1 MISLRTLEDQQR
13 AIRYILKP
21 ETKIR
26 GGVEGKDIF
35 ILDKEGSCFAS
46 ADQPTVRCSRRTSIR
61 YVMVTTLSKHPVCFF
76 ATSLP
81 LYFFFTNRRKCEDY
95 AKHFELSTYLHRI
108 DSILHISTSASV
120 PHLTNNN
127 NPYSKEHQI
136 FTAHAM
142 HPFPSV
148 LSLQPSLS

>member
-46 ADQPTVRCSRRTSIR
+46 ADQPTVRYSRRTSIR

-81 LYFFFTNRRKCEDY
+81 LYFFFTNIGKCENY
-95 AKHFELSTYLHRI
+95 TKRFELSTYLHKI
-108 DSILHISTSASV
+108 DSILRMSALTSF

-142 HPFPSV
+142 HPFPSL